1 MKRPRPRH
9 CPRPARPVPWGALQ
23 KEIRALGL
31 KVAAVAIR
39 NVTILH
45 ELRAVAKSSDDLRD
59 LAELSDATL
68 HEVLDRVK
76 DFRPE
81 KPKGWFDYRIG
92 LVQTKTKGNNMPLT
106 IQLENTQQIKVL
118 LTPKNLKGKPAK
130 VQGAPV
136 WEVESGD
143 STLVAAD
150 DGLSALLVTSDTAGD
165 TVYAVKADADLGE
178 GIETIEDRITLT
190 VSEPKAS
197 TLGFTLGEP
206 EDKPEAPPA
215 PEGGEETPAERSKR
229 KKR

>member
-1 MKRPRPRH
+1 MKRPRPR
-9 CPRPARPVPWGALQ
+9 PRPRDCRPVPWAVLSHDIRSIGLKVAAAT
-23 KEIRALGL
+23 RALGI

-39 NVTILH
+39 DVTILH
-45 ELRAVAKSSDDLRD
+45 ELRA
-59 LAELSDATL
+59 LAEVAGDTL
-68 HEVLDRVK
+68 EELRALAK

-106 IQLENTQQIKVL
+106 IQLENTQQIRVL

-150 DGLSALLVTSDTAGD
+150 DGLSAMLVTSDTAGD
-165 TVYAVKADADLGE
+165 TVYVVKADADLGE
-178 GIETIEDRITLT
+178 GVETIEDRITLT
-190 VSEPKAS
+190 VSEPRAS
-197 TLGFTLGEP
+197 TLGFTLGDP

-215 PEGGEETPAERSKR
+215 PEGEETPAERSKR